1 MEKKTIY
8 YIIGGVAV
16 LGIGYYFWNKSKT
29 DKTKETGET
38 TPVSSESSNE
48 ESVTKEKEVTTSKE
62 DGVAVKPSFKPL
74 NVKVDGIKNIAGVI
88 NATSGIVKLSP
99 QELESKLQSACGKKP
114 SKLALKRNKEAY
126 AKCRSENERKLTQSK
141 VNAPNSNTLDF
152 IGSYDMFS
160 NFESSLDLD
169 I

>member
-16 LGIGYYFWNKSKT
+16 LGIGYYFWNKSKS
-29 DKTKETGET
+29 DKSKETSET

-74 NVKVDGIKNIAGVI
+74 NVKVDGIKNIATAV
-88 NATSGIVKLSP
+88 AKLKPISS

-114 SKLALKRNKEAY
+114 LLKKNKEAY
-126 AKCRSENERKLTQSK
+126 AKCRENYKNKLRNEGFSFF
-141 VNAPNSNTLDF
+141 AGNTESVFTEDF
-152 IGSYDMFS
+152 YSS
-160 NFESSLDLD
+160 FESNLDLD

>member
-29 DKTKETGET
+29 DKSKETGET

-48 ESVTKEKEVTTSKE
+48 ESVTKEKEVTTSSDDTK
-62 DGVAVKPSFKPL
+62 KPILKPL
-74 NVKVDGIKNIAGVI
+74 NFKVDGIKNIATAV
-88 NATSGIVKLSP
+88 SKFKPKSS

-114 SKLALKRNKEAY
+114 SILALKRNKEAY

-160 NFESSLDLD
+160 NFESNLDLD

>member
-29 DKTKETGET
+29 DKSKETGET

-48 ESVTKEKEVTTSKE
+48 ESVTKEKEVTTSSDDTK
-62 DGVAVKPSFKPL
+62 KPILKPL
-74 NVKVDGIKNIAGVI
+74 NVKVDGIKNIATAV
-88 NATSGIVKLSP
+88 AKLKPISS

-114 SKLALKRNKEAY
+114 LLKKNKVKYEQCRENYKNKLK
-126 AKCRSENERKLTQSK
+126 SEGFSFFTGKTES
-141 VNAPNSNTLDF
+141 VFAEDF
-152 IGSYDMFS
+152 YSS
-160 NFESSLDLD
+160 FESNLDLD

>member
-16 LGIGYYFWNKSKT
+16 LGIGYYFWNKSKS
-29 DKTKETGET
+29 DKSKETGET

-48 ESVTKEKEVTTSKE
+48 ESVTKEKEVTTSSDDTK
-62 DGVAVKPSFKPL
+62 KPILKPL
-74 NVKVDGIKNIAGVI
+74 NIKPVIGKDGIKNIATAV
-88 NATSGIVKLSP
+88 AKLKPISS

-114 SKLALKRNKEAY
+114 LLKKNKVKYEQCRENYKNKLK
-126 AKCRSENERKLTQSK
+126 NEGFSFF
-141 VNAPNSNTLDF
+141 AGNTESVFTEDF
-152 IGSYDMFS
+152 YSS
-160 NFESSLDLD
+160 FESNLDLD

>member
-16 LGIGYYFWNKSKT
+16 LGIGYYFWNKSKS
-29 DKTKETGET
+29 DKSKETGET

-48 ESVTKEKEVTTSKE
+48 ESVTKEKEVNTSKE

-74 NVKVDGIKNIAGVI
+74 NVKVDGIKNIA
-88 NATSGIVKLSP
+88 TSVAKLKPISS
-99 QELESKLQSACGKKP
+99 QELESKLQTACGKKP
-114 SKLALKRNKEAY
+114 LLKKNKVKYEQCRENYKNKLK
-126 AKCRSENERKLTQSK
+126 SEGFSFFAGKTES
-141 VNAPNSNTLDF
+141 VIAEDF
-152 IGSYDMFS
+152 YSS
-160 NFESSLDLD
+160 FESNLDLD